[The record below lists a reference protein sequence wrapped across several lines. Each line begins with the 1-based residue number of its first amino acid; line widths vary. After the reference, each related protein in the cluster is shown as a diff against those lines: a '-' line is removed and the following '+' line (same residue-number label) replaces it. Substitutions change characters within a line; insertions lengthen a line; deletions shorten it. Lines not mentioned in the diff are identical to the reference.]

1 MRHPRCQS
9 ANSNCGGLN
18 LRLPRC
24 MLWPSETLSPLFSLP
39 VSASGR
45 CVSVRLSH
53 VAPQRYSPWA
63 GRVRSVQHGSQ
74 VGVPSGF
81 SAVRRFRVSTVRSS
95 RSRRA
100 LSSVIGGGPSVTDRE
115 SRDGRSQSTMYF
127 LFRRPVVAKCGER
140 HGERASFISHFECKV
155 GLNHMP
161 RSPDAP
167 DDVADVTVSSL
178 SFYWSGKSLD
188 LIFNAPPVLPA
199 LERASDESRRPFVNS
214 SLLMDRVLS
223 IDRPCSKHENT
234 NRQQS
239 ELLTAGETQFTF
251 V

>member
-100 LSSVIGGGPSVTDRE
+100 LSSVIAGDL
-115 SRDGRSQSTMYF
+115 RSQI
-127 LFRRPVVAKCGER
+127 
-140 HGERASFISHFECKV
+140 ERAETV
-155 GLNHMP
+155 GVRVRCIFYLDGLSSQSAESDMVRERLSYRILSA
-161 RSPDAP
+161 RS
-167 DDVADVTVSSL
+167 V
-178 SFYWSGKSLD
+178 
-188 LIFNAPPVLPA
+188 
-199 LERASDESRRPFVNS
+199 
-214 SLLMDRVLS
+214 
-223 IDRPCSKHENT
+223 
-234 NRQQS
+234 
-239 ELLTAGETQFTF
+239 
-251 V
+251 